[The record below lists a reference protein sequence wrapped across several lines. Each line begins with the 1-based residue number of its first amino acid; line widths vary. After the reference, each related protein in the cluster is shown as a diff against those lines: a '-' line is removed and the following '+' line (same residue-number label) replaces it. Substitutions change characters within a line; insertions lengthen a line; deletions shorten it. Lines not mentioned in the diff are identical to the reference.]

1 MAVTA
6 SLAVATTGI
15 TGASQGAV
23 AAQSAPTSPAAK
35 PAAQALDKH
44 VTLLTGDRV
53 TLVGGDPAKASVQP
67 APGRKH
73 MTFRTQQVKDQLFVI
88 PSDLSGAVAS
98 GRLDRRLFDVQGLI
112 KAGYDDRASKVIP
125 LVVTY
130 QARAKRSTLPGA
142 TISRALPAVNGSA
155 VKVQKKDTAA
165 FLGGLGFGSPAA
177 LASNGIA
184 KVWLDGKRKISL
196 DQSVPQIGG
205 PAAWQAGYTGKGVT
219 VAVLDTGI
227 DSTHPDLAPQLAG
240 AANFTEEAPGDLV
253 GHGTHVASTIAGT
266 AAASAG
272 KYRGVAPDAKLYD
285 GKVCEEFGCAE
296 SAILAGMEWAATEV
310 KANIVNLSLGGSDS
324 PEIDPL
330 EEAVN
335 RLTEQTGTLF
345 VIAAGNSGPRES
357 SVESP
362 GSAEAALTVGAVDKQ
377 DQLAEFSSRGPRVGD
392 GGVKPD
398 VTAPGVDIVAAKSKD
413 STIGTPVGD
422 QYLNLSGT
430 SMATPHTAGA
440 AALLLQQHPSW
451 KAGELKGALMASA
464 KSAPDQGIFE
474 QGAGRIDLTKAIKQ
488 TLISEPAG
496 LGFGTALWPH
506 TDDAPVTKEVT
517 YRNLGDQPVTLNL
530 SAELAG
536 PDGAPAPAGALKLSA
551 DTVTVPAGGTAMV
564 TATSN
569 TNHSGADGNYLGRIT
584 AKSADTTVVTPVVL
598 TKEVESHTLT
608 LTMIGPDGQPAQDG
622 HFTIFGLGDFLF
634 EYPEAPNGTARMRLP
649 KAEYNVEGGL
659 WAQRPGREDY
669 NNFHL
674 VQPIVQLD
682 ADTTIVMDVRTT
694 KPVNTTV
701 PRADAKVMRTSVGY
715 TRWNHARTSS
725 LNSSLVS
732 DYMGQAYT
740 AQLGPAAPAEQL
752 IGYVSSFWGL
762 PGPNEDFRN
771 TPFQYGLLTPMPGR
785 FPTGFERT
793 VKAADLAVVDQTVN
807 ATGDRSGQRLLS
819 GRAGWVGGSSLNTVH
834 DLPATIRLYLDA
846 APVEWST
853 RVAELAPGPRPSEVT
868 EVISNGQQYQAGRTY
883 RQRLNAAVFGPT
895 PDRVSRQG
903 NYLLVLLF
911 ATTDAAG
918 GSGRTRADTEVSKL
932 YRNGRQIA
940 EFPYFGAAEAFDV
953 PAERAQYKLVT
964 TLTRPSYSSFSTR
977 IDLTSTFSS
986 AGTANETSLPLRTV
1000 RYQPAVDQRNTV
1012 LRTAVTEL
1020 PVVLDGMP
1028 GAVLPAVSKLQ
1039 VQVSGD
1045 EGKTWK
1051 AAAVVRSGDGY
1062 KAIFGTPKGGSVSL
1076 KAYVA
1081 DTAGNTTE
1089 QTVIGAYLLR

>member
-1 MAVTA
+1 
-6 SLAVATTGI
+6 
-15 TGASQGAV
+15 
-23 AAQSAPTSPAAK
+23 
-35 PAAQALDKH
+35 
-44 VTLLTGDRV
+44 
-53 TLVGGDPAKASVQP
+53 
-67 APGRKH
+67 

-88 PSDLSGAVAS
+88 PSDLGGAVAS
-98 GRLDRRLFDVQGLI
+98 GRLDRRLFEVQGLI
-112 KAGYDDRASKVIP
+112 KAGYDDQASKVIP

-130 QARAKRSTLPGA
+130 RSKAKRSTLPGA
-142 TISRALPAVNGSA
+142 TIGRALPVVNGSA

-165 FLGGLGFGSPAA
+165 FLGGLRFGSPAA
-177 LASNGIA
+177 LASNEIA

-205 PAAWQAGYTGKGVT
+205 PAAWQAGYTGKGVN

-266 AAASAG
+266 AATSAG
-272 KYRGVAPDAKLYD
+272 KYKGVAPDAKLYD
-285 GKVCEEFGCAE
+285 GKVCEEWGCTE

-310 KANIVNLSLGGSDS
+310 KANIVNLSLGGSDT
-324 PEIDPL
+324 PGIDPL

-345 VIAAGNSGPRES
+345 VIAAGNSGPGES
-357 SVESP
+357 TVESP
-362 GSAEAALTVGAVDKQ
+362 GSADAALTVGAVDKQ
-377 DQLAEFSSRGPRVGD
+377 DQLAEFSSRGPRKGD
-392 GGVKPD
+392 GGLKPD

-413 STIGTPVGD
+413 ATIGVPVGD
-422 QYLNLSGT
+422 HYLKLSGT

-451 KAGELKGALMASA
+451 KAKQLKGALMASA

-474 QGAGRIDLTKAIKQ
+474 QGAGRLDLTKAIKQ
-488 TLISEPAG
+488 TLISEPAS

-506 TDDAPVTKEVT
+506 TDDAPVTKDLT

-536 PDGAPAPAGALKLSA
+536 PDGAPAPAGALKLGA
-551 DTVTVPAGGTAMV
+551 DTVTVPAGGTARV

-569 TNHSGADGNYLGRIT
+569 TNHGGADGNYLGRIT
-584 AKSADTTVVTPVVL
+584 AKSADTTLVTPVVL

-608 LTMIGPDGQPAQDG
+608 LTMIGPDGQPAQNAN
-622 HFTIFGLGDFLF
+622 FLLFGLGDFLF
-634 EYPEAPNGTARMRLP
+634 ESPEAIDGTARVRLP
-649 KAEYNVEGGL
+649 KADYHVGGGL

-669 NNFHL
+669 NNFEM
-674 VQPIVQLD
+674 VQPIVHLD

-701 PRADAKVMRTSVGY
+701 PRADAKVVLTSVGY
-715 TRWNHARTSS
+715 TRWNNDRTSN
-725 LNSSLVS
+725 LNSSLIS

-740 AQLGPAAPAEQL
+740 AQLGAAAPAEQL
-752 IGYVSSFWGL
+752 IGFVSSYWGL
-762 PGPNEDFRN
+762 PGPDEDFKN
-771 TPFQYGLLTPMPGR
+771 TPFQYGLLNRMPGR

-807 ATGDRSGQRLLS
+807 ATGDRSGRRQLD
-819 GRAGWVGGSSLNTVH
+819 GAAPGVGGTFSRSTAH
-834 DLPATIRLYLDA
+834 DLPATVRLYLDA

-868 EVISNGQQYQAGRTY
+868 AVISAGQQYQAGRTY
-883 RQRLNAAVFGPT
+883 RQRLNAAVFGPA
-895 PDRVSRQG
+895 PDRVSREG
-903 NYLLVLLF
+903 NYLLVLLS
-911 ATTDAAG
+911 ATTDAGG
-918 GSGRTRADTEVSKL
+918 GSGGTRADTEVSRL

-953 PAERAQYKLVT
+953 PAEKAQYKLVT
-964 TLTRPSYSSFSTR
+964 SLTRPSYSNFSTR

-986 AGTANETSLPLRTV
+986 AATATETSLPLRTV

-1020 PVVLDGMP
+1020 PVKLDEMA
-1028 GAVLPAVSKLQ
+1028 GAVLPAVSKLE

-1051 AAAVVRSGDGY
+1051 PAAVVRSGTGY
-1062 KAIFGTPKGGSVSL
+1062 KAIFVTPKGGSVSL
-1076 KAYVA
+1076 KAHVA
-1081 DTAGNTTE
+1081 DAAGNTTD
-1089 QTVIGAYLLR
+1089 QTVINAYPLR